1 MDQRSHQVVVFDF
14 DGVLSR
20 VDSMTVLVTRR
31 LRERPQRLLMAL
43 PIVAAHLC
51 TGPLPPVQA
60 ALSRL
65 LVSYTLAGSTAD
77 AIRAEC
83 RALGEEMAQRRE
95 WRNDEVLAR
104 LRAHVDAGHYVVICT
119 ATATDLAQAYVDALN
134 LPTAHVLG
142 SRLEETVKGVCLGN
156 HNHGKTKPR
165 SLLRSGVTGPISV
178 AYTDSPSDIPL
189 VKLAEAVVLVGA
201 SRRTFDRVRRATA
214 VPIEL
219 M

>member
-1 MDQRSHQVVVFDF
+1 MVVFDF

-31 LRERPQRLLMAL
+31 LRERPQRLLLAL
-43 PIVAAHLC
+43 PVVAAHLC
-51 TGPLPPVQA
+51 TGPAPRVQA

-65 LVSYTLAGSTAD
+65 LVSYTLAGSTAH
-77 AIRAEC
+77 AIQAEC
-83 RALGEEMAQRRE
+83 RALGNEMAQRRE

-119 ATATDLAQAYVDALN
+119 ATATDLAQAYLDALD
-134 LPTAHVLG
+134 LPTVRVVG
-142 SRLEETVKGVCLGN
+142 SRLEETVKGVCLGD
-156 HNHGKTKPR
+156 HNHGKMKPR

-214 VPIEL
+214 VAIEL